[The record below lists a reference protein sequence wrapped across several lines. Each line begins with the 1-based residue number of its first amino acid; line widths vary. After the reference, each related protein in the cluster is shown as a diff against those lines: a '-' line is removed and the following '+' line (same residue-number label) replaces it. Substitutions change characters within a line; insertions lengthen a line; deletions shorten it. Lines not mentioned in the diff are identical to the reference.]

1 MTQAKAKTN
10 SVVTTEWS
18 GDILTI
24 NVLGAGQND
33 LGQPQDR
40 ALMFDRTLAAQLC
53 RDQAERH
60 GWTQRI
66 CDRAA
71 ISKDPKTGKA
81 ARPADKFAAM
91 EELVRHYESGK
102 SEWRLAGSGAAAEG
116 TLLFRA
122 LCNVRST
129 KTPDQVRAFLLS
141 RTPDQMR
148 VIRAVKEVIEEMN
161 RLRLEEAGDQGTD
174 EALGELDG
182 ME

>member
-24 NVLGAGQND
+24 NVLGAGLDDQG
-33 LGQPQDR
+33 LPQDR

-81 ARPADKFAAM
+81 ARPADKFAVM

-102 SEWRLAGSGAAAEG
+102 SEWRLAGSGAEG

-122 LCNVRST
+122 LCNIRPA
-129 KTPDQVRAFLLS
+129 KTPEQIRAFLL
-141 RTPDQMR
+141 RQTPDQMK
-148 VIRAVKEVIEEMN
+148 VIRQLKELVGEMN
-161 RLRLEEAGDQGTD
+161 RLRLEDAGDQGTD